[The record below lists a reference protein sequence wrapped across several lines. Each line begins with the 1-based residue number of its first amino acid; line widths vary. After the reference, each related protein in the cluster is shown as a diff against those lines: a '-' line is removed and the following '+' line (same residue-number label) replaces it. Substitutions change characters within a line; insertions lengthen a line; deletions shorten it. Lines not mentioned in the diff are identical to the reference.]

1 MGTTKTFWDWVGAI
15 VSNYGQMFLSGAGTT
30 MLIAITGTIIGF
42 LIGLIVAVVR
52 TIPVLPQDN
61 KAKKVILKIANAIM
75 AIYIEVF
82 RGTPMMVQ
90 AMIVYYG
97 LMEAFKIDLDP
108 LTAGIL
114 IVSINTGAYM
124 SEIVRGGI
132 ESIDEGQFDAAHA
145 IGMTHW
151 QTMTN
156 VILPQAIR
164 NILPATGNEF
174 VINIKDTSVLNVIS
188 VTELFFATKTVKGI
202 ALRTFETF
210 FVAGVIY
217 LVLTFTVTR
226 ILRYIE
232 KKMDGSDTYTIMASS
247 SMPDQQFIKVRGSQ
261 HQHRP
266 WLHEEDEQKK

>member
-1 MGTTKTFWDWVGAI
+1 MDVTRTFWDWVAAI
-15 VSNYGQMFLSGAGTT
+15 ISKYGQMFISGAGTT
-30 MLIAITGTIIGF
+30 MLIAITGTVIGF
-42 LIGLIVAVVR
+42 IIGLIVAIIKTVPVR
-52 TIPVLPQDN
+52 PQDN
-61 KAKKVILKIANAIM
+61 KVKKIFLKLVNIILN
-75 AIYIEVF
+75 IYIEIF

-97 LMEAFKIDLDP
+97 LMEAFKIDLAP
-108 LTAGIL
+108 LAAGIL

-132 ESIDEGQFDAAHA
+132 ESIDKGQFDAAHA

-188 VTELFFATKTVKGI
+188 VSELFFVTKTVKGI

-226 ILRYIE
+226 ILRFLE
-232 KKMDGSDTYTIMASS
+232 KKMDGSDTYTIQASS
-247 SMPDQQFIKVRGSQ
+247 SMPDQNFKVGGGL
-261 HQHRP
+261 P
-266 WLHEEDEQKK
+266 K

>member
-1 MGTTKTFWDWVGAI
+1 MGTTKTFWDWVSAI

-61 KAKKVILKIANAIM
+61 KAKKVILEIANAIM